1 MFAFPSQRSSRHD
14 LNLLGQEMSRMLS
27 AFGDRSGWTSAHVPA
42 ANFWHKAGELA
53 MTMELPGIDIDRLD
67 VKIEPKSVRLTY
79 EPQEETPPSDGRYL
93 KQERDNLRF
102 TRSFTLPYTVEPAE
116 ADGSYR
122 DGMLTLKLKRPQQ
135 ELPRK
140 LTIRGQ

>member
-1 MFAFPSQRSSRHD
+1 LHE
-14 LNLLGQEMSRMLS
+14 LNRIGHEMTRMLS
-27 AFGDRSGWTSAHVPA
+27 VFGGRPSRTSPHVPA

-53 MTMELPGIDIDRLD
+53 LTMELPGIDIDRLD
-67 VKIEPKSVRLTY
+67 VKIEPKSVSLSY
-79 EPQEETPPSDGRYL
+79 EPEAEEPRSDGRFH
-93 KQERDNLRF
+93 KRERGNLQF
-102 TRSFTLPYTVEPAE
+102 TRNFALPYTVDPVE

-135 ELPRK
+135 ELPQK